1 MGWFNY
7 RQPLPLARIRA
18 TLLCVFAL
26 STSTRTVVVGAQGG
40 LTQDV
45 WLLALFALPL
55 VVLGTWA
62 GREMPPPV
70 TETTLKRLAFGLL
83 LLLGVWILATAW

>member
-1 MGWFNY
+1 M
-7 RQPLPLARIRA
+7 IRA
-18 TLLCVFAL
+18 AL
-26 STSTRTVVVGAQGG
+26 KNPHLVAV
-40 LTQDV
+40 
-45 WLLALFALPL
+45 LALTL